1 MVPFR
6 RLALVAG
13 RLYAR
18 GRVSTTR
25 TTSEPSAPSASSPNP
40 ARQPVFVT
48 THWSVVASAGRGDS
62 TRAQAALAVLC
73 ETYWYPLYAYVRRRG
88 YSPEDAQDLTQEF
101 FARLLARNWV
111 GEADPHK
118 GRFRTF
124 LLTALTH
131 FLADEW
137 DRLRAQKRGGG
148 QRVLPLEV
156 QTAETRFQL
165 EVPDPLP
172 PERVYE
178 RRWAQTLLETVFEQ
192 LRQAYAA
199 EGKVALFAELKD
211 SLVQARAAVPYPDL
225 AERLKLSEGSLRVA
239 VHRLRQRYR
248 ELLRAEIAHTVAE
261 PGEVEEELRYL
272 FRVLAG

>member
-1 MVPFR
+1 VVLTAGHSDTPR
-6 RLALVAG
+6 ARVALE
-13 RLYAR
+13 
-18 GRVSTTR
+18 T
-25 TTSEPSAPSASSPNP
+25 
-40 ARQPVFVT
+40 
-48 THWSVVASAGRGDS
+48 
-62 TRAQAALAVLC
+62 LC
-73 ETYWYPLYAYVRRRG
+73 QTYWYPLYAYVRRRG
-88 YSPEDAQDLTQEF
+88 HSPEEAQDLTQEF

-111 GEADPHK
+111 GSADPEK

-124 LLTALTH
+124 LLTAMKH

-156 QTAETRFQL
+156 ESAETRFQS
-165 EVPDPLP
+165 EPPDPLT
-172 PERVYE
+172 PEMIYE

-192 LRQAYAA
+192 LRQAYEA
-199 EGKVALFAELKD
+199 EGKAALFAELKG
-211 SLVQARAAVPYPDL
+211 SLVQARAAVPYGEL
-225 AERLKLSEGSLRVA
+225 ANRLHLSEGALRVA

-261 PGEVEEELRYL
+261 PGEVEGELRYL